1 MTSLF
6 SNKKKTKGDSTPKG
20 RQYHQTR
27 LIMPYTRFDFDGAL
41 LDFRLFLKFGAGP
54 SRLGARRKL
63 PSCPPPPLGDPAN
76 IYVTENLSGSV
87 RCRVCWNNSLDDNP
101 L

>member
-1 MTSLF
+1 
-6 SNKKKTKGDSTPKG
+6 
-20 RQYHQTR
+20 
-27 LIMPYTRFDFDGAL
+27 MPYTRFDFDGAL

-87 RCRVCWNNSLDDNP
+87 RYRICWNNSLDDNP
-101 L
+101 YNGTTTVGSI